1 MTARYAFTPTAM
13 KISVKKV
20 DNEHLLEEVFGIRK
34 KVFVVEQQVD
44 EREEYEFEEESV
56 HFMASVDGQNVGT
69 ARWRQT
75 DKGIKLERFAVLSEY
90 RSTGVGS
97 ALVQAVI
104 ADIPKEHQY
113 LYLHAQLTAM
123 GLYAKFGFKE
133 EGPMFE
139 EAGIKHYKMV
149 LKR

>member
-1 MTARYAFTPTAM
+1 MEV
-13 KISVKKV
+13 IVKKI
-20 DNEHLLEEVFGIRK
+20 DTKDLLNEAFKIRK
-34 KVFVVEQQVD
+34 KVFVEEQEVD
-44 EREEYEFEEESV
+44 EREEYEFEEEST
-56 HFMASVDGQNVGT
+56 HFIAQIDGKYVGT
-69 ARWRQT
+69 ARWRET
-75 DKGIKLERFAVLSEY
+75 DKGIKLERFAVLSEH
-90 RSTGVGS
+90 RSSGVGS

-104 ADIPKEHQY
+104 KNIPEHFTY

-123 GLYAKFGFKE
+123 GLYAKYGFKE